1 MEYLDNKKLDSMN
14 PDDLHKAIELSILER
29 EVKKMPIKKIHVV
42 VTIYMKELIRRNK
55 STWFKFMKSL
65 ITDLK

>member
-42 VTIYMKELIRRNK
+42 VTIYMKELIRRDK